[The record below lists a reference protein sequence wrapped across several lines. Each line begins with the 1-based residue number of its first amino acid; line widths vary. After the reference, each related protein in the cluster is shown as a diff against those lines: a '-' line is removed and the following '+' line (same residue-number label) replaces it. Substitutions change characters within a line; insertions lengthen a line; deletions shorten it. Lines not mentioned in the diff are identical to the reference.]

1 MIPLFLHERG
11 VFSAHSRKRSSLTRL
26 DSCLSLALV
35 KTAPQPCY
43 FIRLKMNRPV
53 ERPLD
58 WPCPGMSRTCFHLIP
73 NIWIWF
79 ESTSQ
84 FLSFELIKPPV
95 IKCRQAARLLWFLL
109 YRTSSISLVLRE
121 TAGYYK
127 NLLLSDSFLKWLRFS
142 GMFSFFCYFF
152 PLLEKSKH
160 LIFSSCVSI
169 HVWKNYHQDWGFQHW
184 IWVCAW
190 STKHYCDNVGLKHT
204 HRCQTH
210 CETSPTV
217 FSVCFRPQYSLHL
230 AVLDLI
236 TSAYAH
242 ARSVYN
248 FDFWMDRFWQ
258 PGCLHCPSLSPS
270 LFASVSSCGQS
281 PGSQ

>member
-58 WPCPGMSRTCFHLIP
+58 WPCPGMSRTCFHLIC

-84 FLSFELIKPPV
+84 FPSFELIKPPV

-127 NLLLSDSFLKWLRFS
+127 NLLLSDSFLKWLRF
-142 GMFSFFCYFF
+142 FWNVFIFLCYFF
-152 PLLEKSKH
+152 PPPGKVKTSHFLIMCVYSRLKELSSGLRFSTLNMGLCMKYKTLL
-160 LIFSSCVSI
+160 
-169 HVWKNYHQDWGFQHW
+169 
-184 IWVCAW
+184 
-190 STKHYCDNVGLKHT
+190 
-204 HRCQTH
+204 R
-210 CETSPTV
+210 
-217 FSVCFRPQYSLHL
+217 
-230 AVLDLI
+230 
-236 TSAYAH
+236 
-242 ARSVYN
+242 
-248 FDFWMDRFWQ
+248 
-258 PGCLHCPSLSPS
+258 
-270 LFASVSSCGQS
+270 
-281 PGSQ
+281 